1 MFDLK
6 VINSVLTEMEEERGI
21 SRAKMLDAIEQSLAT
36 AYKKEFGKRGQIIT
50 CEFDIDAGTTNFNQI
65 KIVVDESILKP
76 EPELDENGDP
86 IEKEEEEETDDEEA
100 EKKVRFDEEKHI
112 MIGNAQM
119 IKKGVK
125 LNEELVF
132 PLEPKDDFG
141 RIAAQT
147 AKQVIMQKIREAE
160 KESALAE
167 FGQKA
172 GDIIIGHVQRF
183 ERGNLY
189 VDLGRVTAIMPYE
202 EQIPGERF
210 KAGERLRAVLL
221 AVEET
226 PRGIFLKL
234 SRSHPDFLVALFEV
248 ECPELQ
254 SGAVEVKAVAR
265 EAGARSKIAVH
276 AVDEHIDPVGS
287 LVGQRGVRVST
298 VMSELGGEKIDIIE
312 WSPETVEFLEDA
324 LSPAQVMEIRIE
336 TEPDEEKGD
345 RGHAI
350 AEVANDQQ
358 SLAIGRGGQNVR
370 LAAKLT
376 GWKIDIISANTGEE
390 LAEADGEG
398 NVALEAPADT
408 AVGTDDETMSL
419 DEGTTTKPDL
429 EEALKDSEETQDRDT
444 YAQTEENEVDTPE
457 EAEKQLAEAEAGGNS
472 LGEAEV
478 EIGEMDPT
486 ADLTSGLPSEPAI
499 EGGVDTEET
508 TPPEGA
514 SK

>member
-6 VINSVLTEMEEERGI
+6 VINSVLAEMEEERGI
-21 SRAKMLDAIEQSLAT
+21 PRERMLDAMEQALAT

-50 CEFDIDAGTTNFNQI
+50 CKFDLNTGTTTFNQI
-65 KIVVDESILKP
+65 KIVVDESMLKP
-76 EPELDENGDP
+76 EPELDEDGNP
-86 IEKEEEEETDDEEA
+86 IEEEEEETEDEA
-100 EKKVRFDEEKHI
+100 GEKKVRFDEEKHI
-112 MIGNAQM
+112 MISTARM
-119 IKKGVK
+119 MKKDVQLG
-125 LNEELVF
+125 EELVF
-132 PLEPKDDFG
+132 PLESKDDFG

-160 KESALAE
+160 KDSALTE

-189 VDLGRVTAIMPYE
+189 VDLGRVTAIMPYD

-210 KAGERLRAVLL
+210 KPGERIRALLL

-234 SRSHPDFLVALFEV
+234 SRSHPDFLVSLFAIEA
-248 ECPELQ
+248 PELQ
-254 SGAVEVKAVAR
+254 TGAVEVKAVAR
-265 EAGARSKIAVH
+265 EAGARTKIAVYAH
-276 AVDEHIDPVGS
+276 DEHIDPVGS

-312 WSPETVEFLEDA
+312 WSPEPAEFIEDA
-324 LSPAQVMEIRIE
+324 LSPAQVMEVRIE
-336 TEPDEEKGD
+336 SEPNQETGE

-376 GWKIDIISANTGEE
+376 GWKIDIISAHTGEE
-390 LAEADGEG
+390 LAEADAEG
-398 NVALEAPADT
+398 DVSLEAPLDSEI
-408 AVGTDDETMSL
+408 GEDDDVLENE
-419 DEGTTTKPDL
+419 DATTTKPDL
-429 EEALKDSEETQDRDT
+429 DEVLDEADETNDRDLVADSEEED
-444 YAQTEENEVDTPE
+444 EVDTPE
-457 EAEKQLAEAEAGGNS
+457 EAEKQLA
-472 LGEAEV
+472 
-478 EIGEMDPT
+478 
-486 ADLTSGLPSEPAI
+486 
-499 EGGVDTEET
+499 
-508 TPPEGA
+508 
-514 SK
+514 

>member
-6 VINSVLTEMEEERGI
+6 VINSVLAEMEEERGI
-21 SRAKMLDAIEQSLAT
+21 SREKMLDAIEQSLAT

-50 CEFDIDAGTTNFNQI
+50 CEFDMDSGTTTFNQI
-65 KIVVDESILKP
+65 KIVVDESMLKP
-76 EPELDENGDP
+76 EPELDEDGEP
-86 IEKEEEEETDDEEA
+86 IEVEEETEEGEEG

-112 MIGNAQM
+112 MLGTAQM
-119 IKKGVK
+119 VKKGAE
-125 LNEELVF
+125 LGEELVF

-172 GDIIIGHVQRF
+172 GDIIVGQVQRF

-210 KAGERLRAVLL
+210 KAGERIRAILL

-234 SRSHPDFLVALFEV
+234 SRAHPDFLVSLFAV

-276 AVDEHIDPVGS
+276 AVDQHIDPVGS

-312 WSPETVEFLEDA
+312 WSPDIVEFLEDA

-336 TEPDEEKGD
+336 SEPDEEKGD

-350 AEVANDQQ
+350 AEVAGDQQ

-376 GWKIDIISANTGEE
+376 GWKIDIVSANTGEE
-390 LAEADGEG
+390 LAEADADG
-398 NVALEAPADT
+398 NVELEAPADT
-408 AVGTDDETMSL
+408 AAGADDETM
-419 DEGTTTKPDL
+419 DTDDGTTTKPDV
-429 EEALKDSEETQDRDT
+429 EEVLKASEETQDRDA
-444 YAQTEENEVDTPE
+444 YGPFEENEVDTPE
-457 EAEKQLAEAEAGGNS
+457 EAEEQLAEAEANES
-472 LGEAEV
+472 TLGEAKVEV
-478 EIGEMDPT
+478 ADMTEGNLT
-486 ADLTSGLPSEPAI
+486 AGLESQADTNEASE
-499 EGGVDTEET
+499 EE
-508 TPPEGA
+508 EA
-514 SK
+514 AK